1 MLLKTVIKALVPLL
15 ATTLLAPF
23 FASSATA
30 SQPKPNTSIT
40 AEKAAS
46 NLANGLNRMKKNNS
60 TSSDVIALAVG
71 LTNQMP
77 GVVVSSVPF
86 YDNLVFFDV
95 VTTDGF
101 RCVAS
106 NLNKARIEY
115 KVVNSD
121 CKNYSNIIG
130 PDFDKELLMVLK
142 TKLMVGFVAYNPVP
156 ALINKRKVTPELIQ
170 KYGATINDRLK
181 IQAHVV
187 QNTPNGISV
196 TLVGRVSVVA
206 KLEVDSK
213 GNYKVS

>member
-1 MLLKTVIKALVPLL
+1 MLVKPVIKVIIPLI
-15 ATTLLAPF
+15 ATTLLAPI
-23 FASSATA
+23 FASNANA
-30 SQPKPNTSIT
+30 LQPKPKSTIS
-40 AEKAAS
+40 AEKAAT
-46 NLANGLNRMKKNNS
+46 NLANGLNRIVKDNS
-60 TSSDVIALAVG
+60 TSADLTAVAVG
-71 LTNQMP
+71 LTNQLP
-77 GVVVSSVPF
+77 DIAVTTVPF
-86 YDNLVFFDV
+86 YGNLVFFDV
-95 VTTDGF
+95 VAPDGF

-106 NLNKARIEY
+106 KLNKARIVYE
-115 KVVNSD
+115 VINSD

-130 PDFDKELLMVLK
+130 PNFDKSLLMVLK

-170 KYGATINDRLK
+170 KYGTTLKDKLK

-196 TLVGRVSVVA
+196 TLVDRVSVVA

>member
-1 MLLKTVIKALVPLL
+1 
-15 ATTLLAPF
+15 
-23 FASSATA
+23 
-30 SQPKPNTSIT
+30 
-40 AEKAAS
+40 
-46 NLANGLNRMKKNNS
+46 
-60 TSSDVIALAVG
+60 
-71 LTNQMP
+71 
-77 GVVVSSVPF
+77 
-86 YDNLVFFDV
+86 
-95 VTTDGF
+95 
-101 RCVAS
+101 
-106 NLNKARIEY
+106 
-115 KVVNSD
+115 VVNSD